1 MTGVVAHRGPTS
13 TERSIVG
20 SRTTGVNTGTA
31 EEQTDPGETATTPTV
46 STNAVAV
53 PSITQIATASVAP
66 TRLASTNPASPLALP
81 QLAELALAAVRRFED
96 SPSLPA
102 STAPTARTVATSQ
115 TLAVDTVAAPV
126 AQSTPPSLTEML
138 QHAFINKAPT
148 ADPAQSPGQ
157 SGGVVTGDLHADD
170 PDGDEVTYT
179 VTEQPTHGTV
189 VVNPD
194 GSYTYTPDADLAH
207 NGGTDHFTV
216 SVDDGAAY
224 RTTDGA
230 GAILGI
236 FHSLAQAIGLS
247 GRDTTTVTV
256 PVTITA
262 TTGVGSRPQGIA
274 VSPDGKYLYVAN
286 YGDNTVSVID
296 AATNSVIATVTVGTA
311 FPCNGECGPSGLTVA
326 PDGSRVYV
334 TDSGFQPAFNA
345 DGSIAYY
352 FPETTVSV
360 IDTATYTV
368 TNTIEVGQLPVSV
381 VVSPDGKRVYVG
393 YPGGPTPVRVIDTD
407 TNTVISETTNLWG
420 SSALAVSPDGKH
432 VYVAGL
438 HQYDAVSVIDT
449 TSNTVEPLASLPG
462 GASASAIAISPDG
475 TRLYVTSQDWTSSS
489 SSLSVLDAADGAVIA
504 TIPLST
510 HSDDG
515 QPSQGVAVSPDG
527 KRVYVVDPSTDSVL
541 EVDTA
546 TNTVTGSIP
555 VGDGPQAVVVSPDG
569 KHLYVTNGNDDTVS
583 VIDLLPDPTSVI
595 V

>member
-1 MTGVVAHRGPTS
+1 MMTGVVAHRGPTS
-13 TERSIVG
+13 TQRSIVS
-20 SRTTGVNTGTA
+20 SRTTGVDTGTA
-31 EEQTDPGETATTPTV
+31 EAQTDRGAPAITPTV
-46 STNAVAV
+46 ATNTVALQ
-53 PSITQIATASVAP
+53 SITQIATASVAP
-66 TRLASTNPASPLALP
+66 ALLASANPAGPLALP
-81 QLAELALAAVRRFED
+81 QLAVLASAAIRQFEN

-102 STAPTARTVATSQ
+102 PAAPTARTVATSQ
-115 TLAVDTVAAPV
+115 TLAVETVNAPV

-138 QHAFINKAPT
+138 QHAFFNTSPT
-148 ADPAQSPGQ
+148 ADPAQSLGQ
-157 SGGVVTGDLHADD
+157 SGGVVTGDLHASD
-170 PDGDEVTYT
+170 PDGNEVTYT

-194 GSYTYTPDADLAH
+194 GSYTYTPDSDLAH

-224 RTTDGA
+224 RTADGA
-230 GAILGI
+230 GAILGV
-236 FHSLAQAIGLS
+236 FHSLAQAVGLS
-247 GRDTTTVTV
+247 GPDTTSITV
-256 PVTITA
+256 PVSITA

-296 AATNSVIATVTVGTA
+296 TATNSVITTVTVGTA
-311 FPCNGECGPSGLTVA
+311 SPCDGQCGPYGLTVA

-368 TNTIEVGQLPVSV
+368 TNTIDVGQGPVSV
-381 VVSPDGKRVYVG
+381 AVSPDGKRVYVG

-420 SSALAVSPDGKH
+420 SLALAVSPDGKR

-438 HQYDAVSVIDT
+438 NQYNSVSVIDT
-449 TSNTVEPLASLPG
+449 TSNTVDPLGSLPG
-462 GASASAIAISPDG
+462 GASAIATSPDG
-475 TRLYVTSQDWTSSS
+475 TRLYVTSQNRTG
-489 SSLSVLDAADGAVIA
+489 SSLTVLNAADGAVID

-510 HSDDG
+510 HSEDG
-515 QPSQGVAVSPDG
+515 QPWQGVAVSPDG
-527 KRVYVVDPSTDSVL
+527 KRVYVVDPSTNSVL

-555 VGDGPQAVVVSPDG
+555 VGDGPQAMVVSPDG
-569 KHLYVTNGNDDTVS
+569 KHLYVTNRNDDTVS
-583 VIDLLPDPTSVI
+583 VIDLNPDPTSVI